1 MSPFTLS
8 ILICTLPERAVFL
21 RRLTTSLE
29 RQSRGFPVEILT
41 DNRGRNISIGA
52 KRNMLL
58 KRARGE
64 YVAFIDDDDEVA
76 ANYVQLVL
84 QALGSKPDCAELRGE
99 ITTNGKNPKPFI
111 HTVACKEWHEKDG
124 VYWRMPNH
132 LNAIRRDL
140 ALQAGFPEN
149 NYGEDHEFSKR
160 VQLFLKTQG
169 DIPQTIYYYRY
180 RSNKRA

>member
-132 LNAIRRDL
+132 LNAIRRDF